1 MVDTDHTGEGVGDE
15 TSTPTTSKG
24 WVSIQQLAILM
35 ERDYRTVRKWV
46 EEGRVRAIR
55 VGGRYRIFEEE
66 IHYIL
71 KYGTR
76 EPTKTNGKNEG

>member
-1 MVDTDHTGEGVGDE
+1 VVDTDHTGEGVGDE

-46 EEGRVRAIR
+46 EESCAAQGVPVKISDPVTIRDIAAILREGRERR
-55 VGGRYRIFEEE
+55 
-66 IHYIL
+66 
-71 KYGTR
+71 
-76 EPTKTNGKNEG
+76 